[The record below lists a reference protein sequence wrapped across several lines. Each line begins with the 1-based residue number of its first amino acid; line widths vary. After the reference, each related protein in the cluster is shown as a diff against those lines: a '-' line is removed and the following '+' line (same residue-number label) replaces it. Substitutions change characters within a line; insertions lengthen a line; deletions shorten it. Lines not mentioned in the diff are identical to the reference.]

1 MILKHH
7 EYSPRASLKRKKK
20 KSILNSL
27 KTNKLIYTATIRRNK
42 LSKNFTSLH
51 RAIFSPSST
60 RSSTKKHNPRMFES
74 VEVGLIKLTKND
86 QKCAFLILRD
96 QRRETR
102 RNEAR
107 RERDGKKADRGEKFS
122 ILKITFLRL
131 SRSQPRISHLVVSTR
146 RGERGREPV
155 K

>member
-1 MILKHH
+1 
-7 EYSPRASLKRKKK
+7 
-20 KSILNSL
+20 
-27 KTNKLIYTATIRRNK
+27 
-42 LSKNFTSLH
+42 
-51 RAIFSPSST
+51 
-60 RSSTKKHNPRMFES
+60 MFES

-96 QRRETR
+96 QQRETR
-102 RNEAR
+102 RER
-107 RERDGKKADRGEKFS
+107 GRDGKKADRGEKFS

>member
-1 MILKHH
+1 
-7 EYSPRASLKRKKK
+7 
-20 KSILNSL
+20 
-27 KTNKLIYTATIRRNK
+27 
-42 LSKNFTSLH
+42 
-51 RAIFSPSST
+51 
-60 RSSTKKHNPRMFES
+60 MFES

-86 QKCAFLILRD
+86 QKSCLLDPSRST
-96 QRRETR
+96 E

-107 RERDGKKADRGEKFS
+107 RERGRDGKKADRGEKFS

>member
-1 MILKHH
+1 
-7 EYSPRASLKRKKK
+7 
-20 KSILNSL
+20 
-27 KTNKLIYTATIRRNK
+27 
-42 LSKNFTSLH
+42 
-51 RAIFSPSST
+51 
-60 RSSTKKHNPRMFES
+60 MFES